1 MAREGAGRNGLPR
14 DDASQ
19 QACNGFARESD
30 AGSGN
35 SSAIAATEDTVSLRP
50 VRAGGRG
57 LVSRQP
63 TKYDPEGIETKWQKV
78 WAEQKTFV
86 VDNPEPGSRP
96 GGKGSDATYV
106 LEMFPYPS
114 GRIHIGHGRN
124 YVMGDVVA
132 RYKRARGF
140 SVLHPMGYDAFGLNS
155 ENMAIKTGEPPA
167 KFTEEAIATINR
179 QLRRLG
185 VSIDWTREVV
195 TSRPEYYKWTQ
206 WLFLQFYKK
215 GLAYK
220 KEAPVN
226 WCPSCQTVLANEQVV
241 DGACERCDTVVEAK
255 KLSQWFFRITDY
267 AERLLQD
274 FDKLESW
281 PERVVTMQRN
291 WIGKST
297 GADVIFTIAP
307 VQGAA
312 AEAAAQKVTVFT
324 TRPDTLFG
332 ATFFILAPEHPLV
345 DELVAGTP
353 QAAEVKTYVAKAM
366 ATSHIERSSLD
377 KEKTGVFTGRYA
389 VNPVTGGNIPIYVA
403 DYVLMDYGTGAIMA
417 VPAHDERDFAFAT
430 KYGLDVIEV
439 IASPHEFKDADGNLV
454 QAYTGD
460 GLLVNS
466 GEFDGLPKAQGIV
479 KVTERLREQGK
490 ADFAVNY
497 KLRDW
502 LLSRQRYWGAPIPI
516 IYCGTCGEVPVPDD
530 QLPVLLPDITDY
542 APKGRSPL
550 AAAEDWVNTTCPLC
564 GGPAR
569 RESDT
574 MDTFVD
580 SSWYYVRYASP
591 WTSDVAFDRS
601 AVDYWLPV
609 DLYIGGVEHAILH
622 LMYSRF
628 FIKVLFDLGLIGF
641 EEPFNN
647 LFTQGMIYYK
657 GAKMSKSKGNVVSP
671 DDMVAKYGADSVR
684 SYVLFMGP
692 AESDAEWNDQGVE
705 GVYRFLGRVWR
716 QVTDAMEESVLTTD
730 GAPDAQFD
738 EAALSSAERA
748 LLVKT
753 NQVIAKTTVDVGQRF
768 HFNTALAAIMELN
781 NDIVAARAAG
791 LAAAALS
798 GKAVLGHALKTMV
811 RLLEPFAPHMG
822 AELWEMLGYESVWD
836 APWPVADA
844 RFLAA
849 DTVELAVQIN
859 GKVRDRVEVAK
870 DAAGPDVLAAAKALP
885 GVAKYLEGKE
895 VVKEVVVPGRLVNIV
910 VR

>member
-1 MAREGAGRNGLPR
+1 MARE
-14 DDASQ
+14 
-19 QACNGFARESD
+19 
-30 AGSGN
+30 
-35 SSAIAATEDTVSLRP
+35 
-50 VRAGGRG
+50 
-57 LVSRQP
+57 SR
-63 TKYDPEGIETKWQKV
+63 KYDPEGIETKWQKV
-78 WAEQKTFV
+78 WDEQKTFV

-114 GRIHIGHGRN
+114 GSAHMGHVKN
-124 YVMGDVVA
+124 YTMGDVIA
-132 RYKRARGF
+132 RFRRHQGQK
-140 SVLHPMGYDAFGLNS
+140 VLHPMGYDAFGLNS

-167 KFTEEAIATINR
+167 KFTEEAITTINR

-241 DGACERCDTVVEAK
+241 DGACERCDSAVEAK
-255 KLSQWFFRITDY
+255 KLTQWFFRITEY
-267 AERLLQD
+267 ADRLLKD

-281 PERVVTMQRN
+281 PERVITMQRN

-297 GADVIFTIAP
+297 GADVVFTIAP
-307 VQGAA
+307 AEGAA
-312 AEAAAQKVTVFT
+312 EDAPATEVTVFT

-332 ATFFILAPEHPLV
+332 ATFFIMAPEHPLV
-345 DELVAGTP
+345 DELVAHSLLE
-353 QAAEVKTYVAKAM
+353 AEVKRYVAKAM
-366 ATSHIERSSLD
+366 ATSHIERSSMD

-417 VPAHDERDFAFAT
+417 VPAHDERDFAFAKT
-430 KYGLDVIEV
+430 YGLEVIEV
-439 IASPHEFKDADGNLV
+439 IQSPDEYKDCEGNLL

-460 GLLVNS
+460 GLLVHS
-466 GEFDGLPKAQGIV
+466 GQFDGLSKAEGIV
-479 KVTERLREQGK
+479 KVTEWLKERGK

-497 KLRDW
+497 RLRDW

-516 IYCGTCGEVPVPDD
+516 VYCDTCGEVPVPDD

-591 WTSDVAFDRS
+591 WSSDVAFDRN

-628 FIKVLFDLGLIGF
+628 FVKVLYDLGLVGF
-641 EEPFNN
+641 EEPFKR

-671 DDMVAKYGADSVR
+671 DAMVSKYGADSVR

-705 GVYRFLGRVWR
+705 GVYRFLSRVWR
-716 QVTDAMEESVLTTD
+716 QVTDALDEGTLVL
-730 GAPDAQFD
+730 GAGRATFD
-738 EAALSSAERA
+738 ETALTPAERA

-753 NQVIAKTTVDVGQRF
+753 NQVVAKATVDTGQRF
-768 HFNTALAAIMELN
+768 HFNTAIAAIMELN
-781 NDIVAARAAG
+781 NDIASARAAG
-791 LAAAALS
+791 LAAAAS
-798 GKAVLGHALKTMV
+798 GKAVLAHALEIMV

-822 AELWEMLGYESVWD
+822 AELWELLGHEAVWD
-836 APWPVADA
+836 APWPEADA
-844 RFLAA
+844 RFLTA

-870 DAAGPDVLAAAKALP
+870 DAPASDVLAAAKALP
-885 GVAKYLEGKE
+885 GVMKYLEGMQ

-910 VR
+910 VK